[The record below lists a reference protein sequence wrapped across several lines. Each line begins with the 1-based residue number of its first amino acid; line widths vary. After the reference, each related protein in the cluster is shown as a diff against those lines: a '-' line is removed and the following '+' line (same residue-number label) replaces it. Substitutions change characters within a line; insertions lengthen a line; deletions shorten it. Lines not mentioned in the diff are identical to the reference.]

1 MRRSLLTMAMLS
13 LAMAG
18 GVAAQQSA
26 SQEDSLAAAARRARE
41 QKKDQ
46 PKPPRVWD
54 NDNIPKNADDITVL
68 NGPQSDSAQS
78 DSSASASG
86 DNKQAAGAAKDSSA
100 DKRAKLEA
108 DLAAAKDDLQTL
120 QNDLDILKRKFAL
133 DQQTYYGKPNYSTDK
148 DGAAALSDEQ
158 SQIDAKQLDMG
169 AAQQKIADLQAQ
181 LNALAEQKQ
190 QK

>member
-1 MRRSLLTMAMLS
+1 MRRSLLTMAILFT
-13 LAMAG
+13 LAG
-18 GVAAQQSA
+18 TGAAQQSA

-54 NDNIPKNADDITVL
+54 NDNIPKKADEITVL
-68 NGPQSDSAQS
+68 NGPQTDAAQADSA
-78 DSSASASG
+78 AASG
-86 DNKQAAGAAKDSSA
+86 DNKQAAPAAKDSSA
-100 DKRAKLEA
+100 DKKAKLEA

>member
-1 MRRSLLTMAMLS
+1 MRSSALTVAILS
-13 LAMAG
+13 LALACIA
-18 GVAAQQSA
+18 AAQQSS
-26 SQEDSLAAAARRARE
+26 SQDSLPAAARRARE

-46 PKPPRVWD
+46 QKPARVWD
-54 NDNIPKNADDITVL
+54 NDNIPKKADEITIL
-68 NGPQSDSAQS
+68 NGPQTDAAQNDSA
-78 DSSASASG
+78 AAPG
-86 DNKQAAGAAKDSSA
+86 DNKQAASAAKDTSA

-108 DLAAAKDDLQTL
+108 DLAAAKDNLQTL

-148 DGAAALSDEQ
+148 DGASALSDEQ

-181 LNALAEQKQ
+181 VNALAESKKPQ
-190 QK
+190 